1 MRKISKITMPR
12 TGVRALAGPLA
23 VVALFSGIGFIGY
36 RLYANPLTGGG
47 ASLGQPGIIG
57 GAGSDGLTAA
67 DAPKVDTA
75 DDLDAAAKALQR
87 VDAAADSAGDINQ
100 LDMQI
105 RTFAP

>member
-1 MRKISKITMPR
+1 MRRVSKVVVPR
-12 TGVRALAGPLA
+12 AGMRALAGPLA

-36 RLYANPLTGGG
+36 RLYANPLASSG

-57 GAGSDGLTAA
+57 GAGTDGLSAA

-75 DDLDAAAKALQR
+75 DDLDKAAKALQR
-87 VDAAADSAGDINQ
+87 VDAGADSAADINQ